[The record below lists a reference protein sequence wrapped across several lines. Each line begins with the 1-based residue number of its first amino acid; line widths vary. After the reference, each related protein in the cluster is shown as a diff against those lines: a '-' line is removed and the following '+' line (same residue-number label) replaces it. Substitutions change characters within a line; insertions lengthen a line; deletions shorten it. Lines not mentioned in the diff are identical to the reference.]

1 MTGSYPSNL
10 VSETIT
16 RKDTM
21 ETQTGFL
28 GISSRAWV
36 VIGIL
41 TAVVGGA
48 IIIWA
53 LLLLAFGLSI
63 G

>member
-1 MTGSYPSNL
+1 
-10 VSETIT
+10 
-16 RKDTM
+16 M
-21 ETQTGFL
+21 EKQTGFL

-36 VIGIL
+36 VVGIL

-53 LLLLAFGLSI
+53 VLLLAFGLTI

>member
-1 MTGSYPSNL
+1 
-10 VSETIT
+10 
-16 RKDTM
+16 M
-21 ETQTGFL
+21 EKKTGFL
-28 GISSRAWV
+28 GISSSAWV

-41 TAVVGGA
+41 ALVIGGA

-53 LLLLAFGLSI
+53 VLFLVFGLTI

>member
-1 MTGSYPSNL
+1 
-10 VSETIT
+10 
-16 RKDTM
+16 M

-53 LLLLAFGLSI
+53 LLLLAFGLTI